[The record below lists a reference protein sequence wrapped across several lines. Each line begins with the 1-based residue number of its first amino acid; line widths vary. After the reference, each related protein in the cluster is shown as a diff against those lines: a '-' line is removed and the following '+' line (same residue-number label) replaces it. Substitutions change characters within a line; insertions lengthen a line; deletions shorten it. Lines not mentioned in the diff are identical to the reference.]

1 MLWLKICRLLKALQY
16 LHLDSYATRIRLS
29 EIDKVL
35 FQKAVFLLQIFYCVL
50 HQVKGLTKA
59 TSSTSSP
66 PSIKRPPPAHGSPQ
80 PSVRPAK
87 LRRPASPTPYETP
100 LAVREREGE
109 HVVIGLEGGL
119 PGIKTE
125 HQEAP
130 PLEGGRE
137 VAVPE
142 YAEEVAEQFGQMP
155 PDLHY
160 QEEMAQALA
169 EGTVGESDCTL
180 VPIEIVP
187 TYMPEK
193 DFCVNRNREI
203 KRPSK
208 LEEKKKAFYG
218 NLRWRESPG
227 KTL

>member
-1 MLWLKICRLLKALQY
+1 M
-16 LHLDSYATRIRLS
+16 
-29 EIDKVL
+29 
-35 FQKAVFLLQIFYCVL
+35 
-50 HQVKGLTKA
+50 TKA

-169 EGTVGESDCTL
+169 EGTVGEITQNFL
-180 VPIEIVP
+180 LNPI
-187 TYMPEK
+187 MPIYTAGK
-193 DFCVNRNREI
+193 IYAVI
-203 KRPSK
+203 LKKWSK
-208 LEEKKKAFYG
+208 LE
-218 NLRWRESPG
+218 
-227 KTL
+227 

>member
-1 MLWLKICRLLKALQY
+1 M
-16 LHLDSYATRIRLS
+16 
-29 EIDKVL
+29 
-35 FQKAVFLLQIFYCVL
+35 
-50 HQVKGLTKA
+50 
-59 TSSTSSP
+59 
-66 PSIKRPPPAHGSPQ
+66 
-80 PSVRPAK
+80 
-87 LRRPASPTPYETP
+87 
-100 LAVREREGE
+100 EG
-109 HVVIGLEGGL
+109 
-119 PGIKTE
+119 
-125 HQEAP
+125 
-130 PLEGGRE
+130 GGRE
-137 VAVPE
+137 VATAE
-142 YAEEVAEQFGQMP
+142 YAEEVAEQFGMQP

-169 EGTVGESDCTL
+169 EGTVGESGCTL

-227 KTL
+227 KTF